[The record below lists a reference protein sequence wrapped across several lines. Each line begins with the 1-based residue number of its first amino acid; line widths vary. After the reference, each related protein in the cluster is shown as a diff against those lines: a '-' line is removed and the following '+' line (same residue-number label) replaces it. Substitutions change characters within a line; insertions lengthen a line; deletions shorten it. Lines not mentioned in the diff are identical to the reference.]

1 MLSIICGA
9 EFSHARNALFLQ
21 SVRSS
26 GGYGVVQGICKHE
39 RSKVRLA
46 LAALVYGARNSWGMR
61 FMNNDKENKLSRDPH
76 VIASKL
82 QGYLP
87 NGDRI
92 DGVEVLSVGFSNE
105 TYLVTGL
112 DLILRLPP
120 QQAPL
125 LAPFAVHDVVTQYHI
140 MQEFAARPSAPPM
153 PRGVLLE
160 TDTAV
165 LGAPFFLMER
175 LDSDPWDDWGTPPWV
190 ATADDAFRASVSAQ
204 FVEMYARLHSLAP
217 LDSLGR
223 PQSNSDELE
232 RWRRPVAELGN
243 ADLLA
248 AFGMLAADIPA
259 DQAYSPCHGDAKVA
273 NILWKD
279 GRIVAMLDYE
289 MNFNGDPRWDIGAL
303 LEGMRGL
310 DGKPL
315 PAGDVRGVWGRDHI
329 VAAWE
334 AQTGRRLEREYWFG
348 AAGRARYAA
357 ILAYG
362 AHQFAAGD
370 ASDKRFASFA
380 TIADQLSRRALELA
394 RMDAYR

>member
-1 MLSIICGA
+1 MRPILS
-9 EFSHARNALFLQ
+9 
-21 SVRSS
+21 
-26 GGYGVVQGICKHE
+26 
-39 RSKVRLA
+39 
-46 LAALVYGARNSWGMR
+46 
-61 FMNNDKENKLSRDPH
+61 
-76 VIASKL
+76 
-82 QGYLP
+82 
-87 NGDRI
+87 
-92 DGVEVLSVGFSNE
+92 
-105 TYLVTGL
+105 TGL

-120 QQAPL
+120 EQGAT
-125 LAPFAVHDVVTQYHI
+125 AGAIARARDVVTNI
-140 MQEFAARPSAPPM
+140 TSCRSSWRDPAKSADAA
-153 PRGVLLE
+153 GVRRR
-160 TDTAV
+160 THTAV
-165 LGAPFFLMER
+165 LGAPSLPMER
-175 LDSDPWDDWGTPPWV
+175 LDSDPWDDWGNAALGRNGRRCV
-190 ATADDAFRASVSAQ
+190 RASVSAQ

-217 LDSLGR
+217 LDCSVDRNRIATSWSAG
-223 PQSNSDELE
+223 
-232 RWRRPVAELGN
+232 RRPVAELGN

-248 AFGMLAADIPA
+248 AFDMLAADIPA

-279 GRIVAMLDYE
+279 RRIVAMLDYE